1 MTPSEVQLHS
11 HLHHPLRERVVFYA
25 RAWAPNSNDGSGAQ
39 SEISVVSRVEHFPP
53 ELHPH
58 LLRDGEGSMYA
69 MSHVKRRGPTIVKNM
84 TARLESGRL
93 ERNNR

>member
-11 HLHHPLRERVVFYA
+11 HLHHPLRERVVYYA

-58 LLRDGEGSMYA
+58 LLRDGKGSMYA
-69 MSHVKRRGPTIVKNM
+69 HVPCEKAWTHYSEEYDS
-84 TARLESGRL
+84 TARVGPF
-93 ERNNR
+93 